1 MIIGYS
7 YFCCW
12 KLEAQWDKAIFTRQ
26 KTYIEHVVAENLK
39 PVEPYNNIKCAGMP
53 EQCKSLF
60 QLSMD
65 GDAEY
70 DGDWTDDEREF
81 LFDPETKE
89 PIKRTFEDFTV
100 GLKVPGKL
108 IPKRIRGGVL
118 LKETPYEMR

>member
-1 MIIGYS
+1 
-7 YFCCW
+7 
-12 KLEAQWDKAIFTRQ
+12 
-26 KTYIEHVVAENLK
+26 
-39 PVEPYNNIKCAGMP
+39 MP
-53 EQCKSLF
+53 EQCKTLF

-65 GDAEY
+65 GDADY
-70 DGDWTDDEREF
+70 GSDWSDEEREF
-81 LFDPETKE
+81 LFDSETKE